1 VPQQLSY
8 KLSHL
13 KGEKVMIEQSCY
25 YLNNKKYVSSILG
38 LDGLMEE
45 VASFYSNS
53 SSQRKVVIV
62 GHGDDTIFE
71 GSFKNT
77 VHDTVKK
84 YNPIIDDAGISEIVS
99 FKSYAEADNLD
110 YLNNPDK
117 VFMLFT
123 DETDMLRVYLK
134 YSDWLLS
141 GVADYTS
148 DVLTDLSTRVMQRDI
163 EFATNTALT
172 VALVGSTVETMFA
185 DEDRYESSGTIAPGK
200 FWSYDV
206 LFYMQDHMSGNT
218 VSAGILA
225 EKYAIHSSKLVGEAI
240 QSTISR
246 SSIISPLVGIVD
258 YLVAQGDTTY
268 TRESFI
274 QSIWYQE
281 NNTLVLYTLRDFIA
295 YVGTVDGLVDKL
307 KNHQSWEYYDIYFDL
322 QHSLPILVNF
332 LEGTSVDSIDKTDVE
347 FFHRRMKRIPYIFWT
362 VEPLI

>member
-1 VPQQLSY
+1 
-8 KLSHL
+8 
-13 KGEKVMIEQSCY
+13 MIEQSCY

-38 LDGLMEE
+38 LDSLMEE
-45 VASFYSNS
+45 VASFYSSS

-99 FKSYAEADNLD
+99 FKSYAEADSLD

-123 DETDMLRVYLK
+123 SDEDMLRVYLK
-134 YSDWLLS
+134 YSDWLLREVS
-141 GVADYTS
+141 GYTQ
-148 DVLTDLSTRVMQRDI
+148 DVLKDFSIRVTQRDRDFATKTSITTDLV
-163 EFATNTALT
+163 NTT
-172 VALVGSTVETMFA
+172 VDSIF
-185 DEDRYESSGTIAPGK
+185 EDDNRYTASGFIQAGK
-200 FWSYDV
+200 LWSYDV
-206 LFYMQDHMSGNT
+206 LFYMQDNMPENT
-218 VSAGILA
+218 VSGPILS
-225 EKYAIHSSKLVGEAI
+225 EKYAIHSAKLVGEAV

-246 SSIISPLVGIVD
+246 SSIISPLVSIVQ
-258 YLVAQGDTTY
+258 YLTTQGDTTY
-268 TRESFI
+268 TSTYDFI
-274 QSIWYQE
+274 QSIWHQE

-332 LEGTSVDSIDKTDVE
+332 LEGTSVDSIDKTDIE